1 MALSP
6 LKQISSRGDSFI
18 ALLSGKVNN
27 DINHCSAG
35 FGIAEQ
41 AHHMCPRT
49 PPVCRYE
56 ESSDMLENRSEL
68 LWSGE

>member
-1 MALSP
+1 MLTAQCSHLSSDGVCP
-6 LKQISSRGDSFI
+6 DDS
-18 ALLSGKVNN
+18 L
-27 DINHCSAG
+27 G
-35 FGIAEQ
+35 FYREHATTRETSQPSKQ